1 MHKKISKWCD
11 NLENIM
17 ACLTLVAGVG
27 MIFIGVIARYIF
39 NRPLTFIDEL
49 STIVIVW
56 GIIIGYSIALRN
68 DGHIKMDALYTI
80 VKSKTVRGG
89 MVMFSYICGFVY
101 STFIVWYGWRAVMMQ
116 YRLNRVTM
124 MLEIP
129 VWLTYLIIP
138 AIGLIMDI
146 RYISLGIRLI
156 KSAGAHDKTAGGEG
170 E

>member
-1 MHKKISKWCD
+1 MYKKLSKWYD
-11 NLENIM
+11 SFENVM

-27 MIFIGVIARYIF
+27 LIFIGVIARYIF

-68 DGHIKMDALYTI
+68 DDHIKMDVLYAV
-80 VKSKTVRGG
+80 VKSKTARSG
-89 MVMFSYICGFVY
+89 MVLFSYLCGFVY
-101 STFIVWYGWRAVMMQ
+101 STFIVWNGWRAVMMQ
-116 YRLNRVTM
+116 YRLHRVTM

-138 AIGLIMDI
+138 AIGVIMDVRYLSLGFSLIMPPK
-146 RYISLGIRLI
+146 RR
-156 KSAGAHDKTAGGEG
+156 E